1 MRKLILISLIF
12 LIVGILSGYFSF
24 YFSTTPYYTRTYS
37 LSLSDLSGKTIPIP
51 PIQGKIVVKGYT
63 NSSVKIEVVKE
74 IELIKFENVSGS
86 FSIES
91 NDPNANEIV
100 IINGIYPSNISLQVE
115 IYNYFYQQLFIII
128 SGIFIVLSLILFAYS
143 RVLR

>member
-12 LIVGILSGYFSF
+12 LIVGIISGYFSF